1 MAEKNTVQSFFTIPK
16 ETMTLFN
23 QTLESK
29 HLTAKQIVSQAIDGI
44 ENGNIEEPEIPKDEI
59 FTIYFD
65 KETYQRF
72 CDLCEKLSK
81 KATAKA
87 GKRTVFTKKKFI
99 MAIMRYFI
107 DNTDEFIEDT
117 NLKYLGPDILLQYKE
132 QTHRDPEFQTFEFH
146 GLSSYDIRNYFG
158 SWTTALYVSKLITI
172 NTLMKDREA
181 NNNAVINKNEALWIL
196 YRQLS
201 DQAETIIYPS
211 KNTLIDLFGSVDQ
224 AIIDAQKRIKKY
236 HNEAI

>member
-23 QTLESK
+23 QTLENK
-29 HLTAKQIVSQAIDGI
+29 HLTAKQIVSSAIDGI
-44 ENGNIEEPEIPKDEI
+44 ENGEIEEPEIPKDEI

-72 CDLCEKLSK
+72 SDLCENLSN
-81 KATAKA
+81 KATEKA

-107 DNTDEFIEDT
+107 DNPDTFIEKT
-117 NLKYLGPDILLQYKE
+117 ELKYLKPDILLRYKDDTGQE
-132 QTHRDPEFQTFEFH
+132 PEFQTFEYH
-146 GLSSYDIRNYFG
+146 GLTSYDVRNYFG

-172 NTLMKDREA
+172 NTLMKERET
-181 NNNAVINKNEALWIL
+181 NSNAVISKNEALWIL
-196 YRQLS
+196 YRQLA
-201 DQAETIIYPS
+201 DGAEEIVYPPTD
-211 KNTLIDLFGSVDQ
+211 TLINIFGSVDQ
-224 AIIDAQKRIKKY
+224 AKIEAQKRIKAY
-236 HNEAI
+236 AQNI